1 MSAAARPALVLAA
14 VAALAAPAVA
24 QDRGDQTA
32 AERRAERLEDF
43 ALSMSVRLALAADAR
58 TRPLDLD
65 VTARGGVVQVAG
77 AVPER
82 DRAAL
87 AAVVLDVP
95 GVYAVRRL
103 DRPPSGDR
111 PAPPARSGGAG
122 RVGGVAEPPSVAP
135 TFHAVE
141 RGDTLFELARR
152 YGTTVD
158 ALVRLNGLGSTGIVA
173 GRRLRVR

>member
-77 AVPER
+77 VVPER

-103 DRPPSGDR
+103 DRP
-111 PAPPARSGGAG
+111 APPEPEREVEPA
-122 RVGGVAEPPSVAP
+122 GGVVEPPSVAP

-141 RGDTLFELARR
+141 RGDTLFDLARR